1 MSLAVSKTAGPATD
15 ESTRARSGPILG
27 AGPLLVTPLGLW
39 LLAAFAL
46 PLAIVFLLSIQDSAD
61 MFAPLS
67 LVPSGTQFGHLL
79 GDLYYIRVFASTL
92 GLGAAVTAGCAVL
105 GYPVALWLVRLKPRW
120 RAVGIAAVLVP
131 LLTNVVVRSLG
142 ILLVLAPGGVVVGLA
157 ALLGFPGLK
166 LQFTWFAVWLAL
178 VQVFLPYQILSLYD
192 ALQAID
198 RRIDE
203 AAASLGTP
211 PIRRFF
217 TVTLPLSLGG
227 LRAGMVI
234 VFLLSSTAYVSA
246 SLLGGKKV
254 WVSGMIVFEEALH
267 LLNHPL
273 SAALAVLMLV
283 ASVLGTLALNRIIAW
298 LMPWRAAK
306 PVSRR
311 RLWRLA
317 MPRPVRVAFWT
328 AVELVGTP
336 LAWLLLFL
344 ALALLL
350 FPMVLVVV
358 SSVNDSPQAT
368 VAAFLGFTWKWY
380 GMILDNTRYIDAFWL
395 SLELALGAVLVALAL
410 SLPAAFALVRHK
422 LPAHETAAAGLTLPL
437 ALPGIALGL
446 GMLRLLQWFVEI
458 PPFLGLLAV
467 HVVLIA
473 PFTLTMLR
481 TTVAQLDLSLEEAAS
496 GLGAPAWRRLVH
508 IVLPQLA
515 PGVAVAGIIG
525 FLISFGEVTVTAFL
539 STARYQ
545 TLPVR
550 IYAEASF
557 SLENTVNAVSTLIIL
572 VTVALL
578 IAVNRFV
585 RLDRVWAR

>member
-1 MSLAVSKTAGPATD
+1 
-15 ESTRARSGPILG
+15 
-27 AGPLLVTPLGLW
+27 
-39 LLAAFAL
+39 
-46 PLAIVFLLSIQDSAD
+46 
-61 MFAPLS
+61 
-67 LVPSGTQFGHLL
+67 
-79 GDLYYIRVFASTL
+79 
-92 GLGAAVTAGCAVL
+92 
-105 GYPVALWLVRLKPRW
+105 
-120 RAVGIAAVLVP
+120 
-131 LLTNVVVRSLG
+131 
-142 ILLVLAPGGVVVGLA
+142 
-157 ALLGFPGLK
+157 
-166 LQFTWFAVWLAL
+166 
-178 VQVFLPYQILSLYD
+178 
-192 ALQAID
+192 
-198 RRIDE
+198 
-203 AAASLGTP
+203 
-211 PIRRFF
+211 
-217 TVTLPLSLGG
+217 
-227 LRAGMVI
+227 
-234 VFLLSSTAYVSA
+234 
-246 SLLGGKKV
+246 
-254 WVSGMIVFEEALH
+254 
-267 LLNHPL
+267 
-273 SAALAVLMLV
+273 
-283 ASVLGTLALNRIIAW
+283 
-298 LMPWRAAK
+298 
-306 PVSRR
+306 
-311 RLWRLA
+311 
-317 MPRPVRVAFWT
+317 
-328 AVELVGTP
+328 
-336 LAWLLLFL
+336 LFL

-395 SLELALGAVLVALAL
+395 SLELALAAVLVALAL

-422 LPAHETAAAGLTLPL
+422 LPMHETVAAGLTLPL

>member
-1 MSLAVSKTAGPATD
+1 LSLAVSKAADAATD
-15 ESTRARSGPILG
+15 ERTRARSGPILD

-46 PLAIVFLLSIQDSAD
+46 PLAIVFLLSIQDGGD

-67 LVPSGTQFGHLL
+67 LLPSGTQFGHLL

-105 GYPVALWLVRLKPRW
+105 GYPVALWLVRLSPRW

-142 ILLVLAPGGVVVGLA
+142 ILLVLAPGGVVAGLA

-273 SAALAVLMLV
+273 AAALAVLMLI
-283 ASVLGTLALNRIIAW
+283 ASVLGTLALNRATAW

-306 PVSRR
+306 PQSRR
-311 RLWRLA
+311 SWRLNL
-317 MPRPVRVAFWT
+317 PRPVRVAFWT
-328 AVELVGTP
+328 LVEIIGTP
-336 LAWLLLFL
+336 VAWLLLGL

-395 SLELALGAVLVALAL
+395 SMELALGAVLVALAL
-410 SLPAAFALVRHK
+410 SLPAAFALVRHR
-422 LPAHETAAAGLTLPL
+422 LWAHEAVAASLTLPL

-496 GLGAPAWRRLVH
+496 GLGAPPWRRLVH

-572 VTVALL
+572 VTVSLL

-585 RLDRVWAR
+585 RLDRVWSR